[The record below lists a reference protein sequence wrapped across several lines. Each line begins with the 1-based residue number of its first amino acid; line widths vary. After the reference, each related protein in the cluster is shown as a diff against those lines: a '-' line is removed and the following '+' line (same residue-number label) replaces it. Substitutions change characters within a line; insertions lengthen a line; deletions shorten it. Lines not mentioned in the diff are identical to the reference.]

1 MTLFSK
7 LFHKNY
13 KKCNQDDFVIS
24 FLKQENEEENM
35 VYSPLSIKYVLKMLE
50 SGADG
55 NTKAQIEALIKNNE
69 LVNYKNIANIFNMA
83 NGLYINNKMRDLTS
97 QYYINLLRKEY
108 GAEVNFDDFSS
119 PDNINKWIEKK
130 TLGILKNVLSG
141 EDINE
146 VTSMVLINALA
157 VNLKWKDKFNP
168 DYTYHLPFY
177 TETGEEITVLTMSKT
192 SNVSRDSYYED
203 DDMLA
208 VAMDLENVSD
218 FEFVALMP
226 QNGLHDYIKNFS
238 LKDFEFLRKKFIS
251 IRDNHQDVQI
261 LIPKFSINYELKLQ
275 DDLKNQGMTD
285 AFDREKANF
294 SGISSD
300 YQNNYWVKKILHKAS
315 IDVVECGIKAA
326 STTVVSGV
334 DGCAMPR
341 IRERIVI
348 KINKPFLF
356 FIRNK
361 NNGEIIFTGTVYK
374 PETRD

>member
-50 SGADG
+50 SGAAG

-108 GAEVNFDDFSS
+108 GAEVNFDDFSN

-141 EDINE
+141 DDINE

-157 VNLKWKDKFNP
+157 VNLKWKDKFDP

-192 SNVSRDSYYED
+192 SDVSRDSYYED

-218 FEFVALMP
+218 FECVARMP
-226 QNGLHDYIKNFS
+226 QNGLHD
-238 LKDFEFLRKKFIS
+238 
-251 IRDNHQDVQI
+251 
-261 LIPKFSINYELKLQ
+261 
-275 DDLKNQGMTD
+275 
-285 AFDREKANF
+285 
-294 SGISSD
+294 
-300 YQNNYWVKKILHKAS
+300 
-315 IDVVECGIKAA
+315 
-326 STTVVSGV
+326 
-334 DGCAMPR
+334 
-341 IRERIVI
+341 
-348 KINKPFLF
+348 
-356 FIRNK
+356 
-361 NNGEIIFTGTVYK
+361 
-374 PETRD
+374 

>member
-97 QYYINLLRKEY
+97 QYYINLLRKKY
-108 GAEVNFDDFSS
+108 GAEVNFDDFSN

-130 TLGILKNVLSG
+130 TLGILRNVLSG

-218 FEFVALMP
+218 FEF
-226 QNGLHDYIKNFS
+226 
-238 LKDFEFLRKKFIS
+238 LRKKFIS

-294 SGISSD
+294 SGIASN
-300 YQNNYWVKKILHKAS
+300 YQNNNWVKKYY
-315 IDVVECGIKAA
+315 
-326 STTVVSGV
+326 
-334 DGCAMPR
+334 
-341 IRERIVI
+341 IRQA
-348 KINKPFLF
+348 LM
-356 FIRNK
+356 
-361 NNGEIIFTGTVYK
+361 
-374 PETRD
+374 

>member
-97 QYYINLLRKEY
+97 QYYINLLRKKY
-108 GAEVNFDDFSS
+108 GAEVNFDDFSN

-177 TETGEEITVLTMSKT
+177 TETGKEITVLTISKT

-294 SGISSD
+294 SRISSN